1 MQPMVRHKRDD
12 RVTCLRRLHIKEFG
26 LNHKNPKRFVTLEIG
41 RPVLYLPWAICWAL
55 YHCVWVVL
63 EAYWWSLKA
72 HRAPLEWLL
81 KLTNIGYVLLTAVAV
96 MECANA
102 LYTYCFHSSKE
113 LETAMPWNY
122 KLSWVLNNMS
132 HPTALL
138 IALSYWTMLS
148 QHYSIK
154 LWTINK
160 HGVNLLYTLLL
171 VALTSKPIKFQHVY
185 IPMVFSFVYLLF
197 TWIYFL
203 VTDELVY
210 KFLDWNNPGKAI
222 LLTFLFVFVCTPMSF
237 LFFFGIYKLKQYL
250 KQTCSSTKV
259 VEATDNRE
267 SETKVEML
275 NDDNQGETT

>member
-1 MQPMVRHKRDD
+1 M
-12 RVTCLRRLHIKEFG
+12 
-26 LNHKNPKRFVTLEIG
+26 
-41 RPVLYLPWAICWAL
+41 
-55 YHCVWVVL
+55 
-63 EAYWWSLKA
+63 
-72 HRAPLEWLL
+72 
-81 KLTNIGYVLLTAVAV
+81 
-96 MECANA
+96 
-102 LYTYCFHSSKE
+102 
-113 LETAMPWNY
+113 
-122 KLSWVLNNMS
+122 LNN
-132 HPTALL
+132 PTVS
-138 IALSYWTMLS
+138 ITD
-148 QHYSIK
+148 YSIK

-237 LFFFGIYKLKQYL
+237 FFFFGIYKLKQYL

-275 NDDNQGETT
+275 NDDNHCETTWCIVKTWLFLPLFIYSVHVCTCTYS